1 MGLGKAE
8 HQVVWAHNE
17 QPLQGISGHQH
28 TAEQN
33 GSSTHFDR
41 QLSEKQTNFSHIQE
55 DLDRLEE
62 RAKQYPYEV
71 QQGKVYGLAPRKT

>member
-17 QPLQGISGHQH
+17 QPLQGISG
-28 TAEQN
+28 
-33 GSSTHFDR
+33 HFDR